1 MCYEMAM
8 TAKGPMSHS
17 GFPQLWTATTVSY
30 FGTYVTMV
38 ALQVLMVTDLHASA
52 GQIGLVNAAR
62 WLPYLLFGLLAGVF
76 VDRRRR
82 RTVLIGSDLGR
93 AVLLGVIPLL
103 GALGGLSVPVIA
115 ALMVPFGA
123 LALLNDAAYQSFLPR
138 LVPPTL
144 FNRANAQ
151 LEQSSHVAQTTGP
164 LVGGGLVR
172 VLGAPLAIV
181 IDAVSYLG
189 SGLILATVRVT
200 EPKPVARPD
209 RPERRVLA
217 EVREGL
223 AIVYRHPKLAPLAL
237 TTHGW
242 FVFSSLAG
250 TVFVPFAVRQ
260 VGIGALG
267 LGIAYSCAGVGG
279 VVGTALSGRADRRLG
294 AGPAVIAA
302 QLLFPFAYVPIVF
315 AQHGTGGLAL
325 ICVGEF
331 LFWVAVGVGSPIE
344 LAYRQSVVPD
354 DLQGRAN
361 ATIRSLNWGMN
372 VIGAPVGG
380 VIADAVGFRPALWLG
395 IGGFAASAVVL
406 GVSRFRTAS
415 LAERPAG
422 RMTEPLS
429 TGEERIDG

>member
-1 MCYEMAM
+1 M

-76 VDRRRR
+76 VDRYRR

-103 GALGGLSVPVIA
+103 GLVGGLSMPVIA
-115 ALMVPFGA
+115 GLMVPFGL

-144 FNRANAQ
+144 FNRANARLQ
-151 LEQSSHVAQTTGP
+151 QSSQVAQTTGP
-164 LVGGGLVR
+164 LVGGGLVQA
-172 VLGAPLAIV
+172 LGAPLAVV

-189 SGLILATVRVT
+189 SGLILSTVRVP
-200 EPKPVARPD
+200 EPNPADHPD
-209 RPERRVLA
+209 RPKHRLRTEL
-217 EVREGL
+217 REGL
-223 AIVYRHPKLAPLAL
+223 VTVYRHPKLASLSL
-237 TTHGW
+237 NTHAW
-242 FVFSSLAG
+242 FIFSSLAG

-260 VGIGALG
+260 VGIGSFG

-279 VVGTALSGRADRRLG
+279 LLGTALANRTERRMG

-302 QLLFPFAYVPIVF
+302 QLLFPFAYLPIVF
-315 AQHGTGGLAL
+315 AQHGTGGLVL
-325 ICVGEF
+325 ICAGQF
-331 LFWVAVGVGSPIE
+331 LFWVAVGVGSPTE
-344 LAYRQSVVPD
+344 LAYRQSVVAD
-354 DLQGRAN
+354 HLLGRAN

-372 VIGAPVGG
+372 VIGAPIGG
-380 VIADAVGFRPALWLG
+380 VLADGIGYRPALWLG
-395 IGGFAASAVVL
+395 IGGFAVTGVL
-406 GVSRFRTAS
+406 LALSPFRKAS
-415 LAERPAG
+415 LAERPEAG
-422 RMTEPLS
+422 RMTAPSSMEQ
-429 TGEERIDG
+429 ERADG

>member
-1 MCYEMAM
+1 
-8 TAKGPMSHS
+8 MSHH

-30 FGTYVTMV
+30 FGTYITMV

-76 VDRRRR
+76 VDRHRR

-103 GALGGLSVPVIA
+103 GWLGGLSVPVIA
-115 ALMVPFGA
+115 ALMVPFGV
-123 LALLNDAAYQSFLPR
+123 LALLNDAAYQSYLPR
-138 LVPPTL
+138 LVPPGL

-164 LVGGGLVR
+164 LVGGGLVQL
-172 VLGAPLAIV
+172 LGAPLAVV

-189 SGLILATVRVT
+189 SGLILATIRVA
-200 EPKPVARPD
+200 EPKPALLPD
-209 RPERRVLA
+209 QPKRRLRT
-217 EVREGL
+217 EIPEGL
-223 AIVYRHPKLAPLAL
+223 ATVYRHPKLAPLSL
-237 TTHGW
+237 TSHGW
-242 FVFSSLAG
+242 FVFSSLVA

-260 VGIGALG
+260 VGIGSIG

-279 VVGTALSGRADRRLG
+279 LFGTSLSGWAERRLG

-302 QLLFPFAYVPIVF
+302 QAMFPFSFLPIVF
-315 AQHGTGGLAL
+315 AQHGTSGLAL

-331 LFWVAVGVGSPIE
+331 LFWVAVGIGSPIE
-344 LAYRQSVVPD
+344 LAYRQSVVAD
-354 DLQGRAN
+354 HLQGRAS

-380 VIADAVGFRPALWLG
+380 VLADAVGYRPALWLG
-395 IGGFAASAVVL
+395 IGGFAVMAVLL

-415 LAERPAG
+415 LTERPAG
-422 RMTEPLS
+422 RMIATSS
-429 TGEERIDG
+429 TGEERMDE

>member
-1 MCYEMAM
+1 
-8 TAKGPMSHS
+8 MSHS

-30 FGTYVTMV
+30 FGTYITMV
-38 ALQVLMVTDLHASA
+38 ALQVLMVTDLRASA
-52 GQIGLVNAAR
+52 GQIGLVNGAR

-76 VDRRRR
+76 VDRHRR

-103 GALGGLSVPVIA
+103 GLVGGLSVPLIA
-115 ALMVPFGA
+115 VLMLPFGA

-151 LEQSSHVAQTTGP
+151 LQQSSHVAQTTGP
-164 LVGGGLVR
+164 LVGGGLVQA
-172 VLGAPLAIV
+172 LGAPLAVV

-189 SGLILATVRVT
+189 SGLILSTVRVT
-200 EPKPVARPD
+200 EPARAATPD
-209 RPERRVLA
+209 RPRRRVLT
-217 EVREGL
+217 EVRDGV
-223 AIVYRHPKLAPLAL
+223 AVVYRHPKLGPLAL
-237 TTHGW
+237 TSHGW

-260 VGIGALG
+260 VGIGSLG

-279 VVGTALSGRADRRLG
+279 VVGTALSGWADRRMG

-302 QLLFPFAYVPIVF
+302 QLLFPFAFVPIVL
-315 AQHGTGGLAL
+315 ARHGTTGLAL
-325 ICVGEF
+325 ICAGQF

-344 LAYRQSVVPD
+344 LAYRQSVVRD

-380 VIADAVGFRPALWLG
+380 VIADTIGYRPALWLG
-395 IGGFAASAVVL
+395 IGGFAVMAVLL
-406 GVSRFRTAS
+406 GVSRFRTAT

-422 RMTEPLS
+422 RMTAPLS
-429 TGEERIDG
+429 MGEERSDG

>member
-1 MCYEMAM
+1 MCYEILM
-8 TAKGPMSHS
+8 TANGPMSYS

-30 FGTYVTMV
+30 FGTYITMV

-52 GQIGLVNAAR
+52 AQIGLVNAAR

-76 VDRRRR
+76 VDRHRR

-93 AVLLGVIPLL
+93 GVLLAVIPVL
-103 GALGGLSVPVIA
+103 GLVGGLSVPLIA
-115 ALMVPFGA
+115 VLMVPFGV

-138 LVPPTL
+138 LVPLGL
-144 FNRANAQ
+144 FNRANAR

-164 LVGGGLVR
+164 LVGGGLVQL
-172 VLGAPLAIV
+172 LGAPLAIV
-181 IDAVSYLG
+181 VDAVSYVG
-189 SGLILATVRVT
+189 SGLILSTVRVAEPRPADQPDQPKRRLRT
-200 EPKPVARPD
+200 EIP
-209 RPERRVLA
+209 
-217 EVREGL
+217 EGL
-223 AIVYRHPKLAPLAL
+223 AVVYRHPKLAPLSL
-237 TTHGW
+237 TSHGW
-242 FVFSSLAG
+242 FIFSSLVS

-260 VGIGALG
+260 VGIGSFG

-279 VVGTALSGRADRRLG
+279 LVGTALSGWTDRRMG
-294 AGPAVIAA
+294 AGRAVIAA
-302 QLLFPFAYVPIVF
+302 QLLFPFAYVPIVL
-315 AQHGTGGLAL
+315 AQHGTSGLAL

-331 LFWVAVGVGSPIE
+331 LFWVAVGAGSPIE

-354 DLQGRAN
+354 HLQGRAS

-380 VIADAVGFRPALWLG
+380 VLADGIGYRPALWVG
-395 IGGFAASAVVL
+395 IGGFAVSAVLL

-415 LAERPAG
+415 LAERPTG
-422 RMTEPLS
+422 RMTTPLS